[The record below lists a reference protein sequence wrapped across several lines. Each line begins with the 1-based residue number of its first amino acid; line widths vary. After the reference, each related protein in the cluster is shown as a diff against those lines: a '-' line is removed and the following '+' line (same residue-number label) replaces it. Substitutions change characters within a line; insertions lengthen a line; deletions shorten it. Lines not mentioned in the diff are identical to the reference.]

1 MGAVV
6 VVGVGGEGKGRRV
19 RVNGRRDRIILS
31 TTKVSCGAPVGEGNV
46 PRGFRDTGEIVSSFV
61 RCVVVLLGDFLW
73 SVEETLLGILDAEIV
88 DPLTKEDSVDVVILQ
103 CKLESNK
110 ENAVHDDN
118 AKVSKRKE
126 EAKGSR

>member
-1 MGAVV
+1 
-6 VVGVGGEGKGRRV
+6 
-19 RVNGRRDRIILS
+19 
-31 TTKVSCGAPVGEGNV
+31 
-46 PRGFRDTGEIVSSFV
+46 
-61 RCVVVLLGDFLW
+61 VVVLLGDFLW

-88 DPLTKEDSVDVVILQ
+88 VPLTKEDSVDVVILQ

-110 ENAVHDDN
+110 KKVLDDDD

>member
-6 VVGVGGEGKGRRV
+6 VVGVGGEGNGRRV

-31 TTKVSCGAPVGEGNV
+31 TTNVRSVAERRGEV

-61 RCVVVLLGDFLW
+61 RCVVLLLGDFLW

>member
-1 MGAVV
+1 LGAVV
-6 VVGVGGEGKGRRV
+6 VVGVGGEGNGRRV

-31 TTKVSCGAPVGEGNV
+31 TTKVSRAAGRRGEL
-46 PRGFRDTGEIVSSFV
+46 PRGFRDTGDIVSSFV

-103 CKLESNK
+103 CKLESNE

>member
-1 MGAVV
+1 M
-6 VVGVGGEGKGRRV
+6 
-19 RVNGRRDRIILS
+19 
-31 TTKVSCGAPVGEGNV
+31 
-46 PRGFRDTGEIVSSFV
+46 
-61 RCVVVLLGDFLW
+61 VVLLGDFLW

-88 DPLTKEDSVDVVILQ
+88 VPLTKDDSVDVVILL

-110 ENAVHDDN
+110 KNVVHDDN